1 MNTVDFVHAASVG
14 TQSRKRSK
22 TLAPFPRLS
31 LPLFFSLS
39 LISSRSIQG
48 GAAARACGAGPAGAN
63 GGAALGPAVGLAG
76 SRASALV
83 PGCSTKQKESETE
96 RENEKMQ

>member
-1 MNTVDFVHAASVG
+1 M
-14 TQSRKRSK
+14 QW
-22 TLAPFPRLS
+22 TLSTLPPWELRAEKGRRPLLLS
-31 LPLFFSLS
+31 HVSPSHFYFLS

-48 GAAARACGAGPAGAN
+48 GAAARACGEGPAGAN

-96 RENEKMQ
+96 REK